1 MVELATHFFV
11 LIIYF
16 VLLPHDFLTLFF
28 NERFYIISHSR
39 IAKAEH

>member
-1 MVELATHFFV
+1 MKVSALFFV

-39 IAKAEH
+39 TAKAEH